1 MPRTPQAKVLK
12 KTVKS
17 PKCNDLGMSTRCIF
31 GCKRRKILFKQPIF
45 FTEIEQTINFEL
57 FVREPHASN
66 DVGAAAK
73 EPTELFIKNTGLC

>member
-1 MPRTPQAKVLK
+1 M
-12 KTVKS
+12 
-17 PKCNDLGMSTRCIF
+17 
-31 GCKRRKILFKQPIF
+31 RRKILFYEPIF

-57 FVREPHASN
+57 FVRELHASN